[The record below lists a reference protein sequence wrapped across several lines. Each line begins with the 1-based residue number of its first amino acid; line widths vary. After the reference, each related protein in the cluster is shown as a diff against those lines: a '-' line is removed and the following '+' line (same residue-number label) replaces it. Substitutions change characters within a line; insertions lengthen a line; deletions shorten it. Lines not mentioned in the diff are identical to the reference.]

1 MKFVKIAYAN
11 ILLEFQDHL
20 LFKLTDILMMNL
32 QKNQPS
38 SIQGKMS
45 VCYYKL
51 IIFRKSL
58 LMTISKF
65 YMTYSCVERS
75 VKFFDKMDFLKSTL
89 RAVFSIDICT
99 TTQVLEFLK

>member
-20 LFKLTDILMMNL
+20 LFKLTDILIMNL

-45 VCYYKL
+45 VCYYK
-51 IIFRKSL
+51 
-58 LMTISKF
+58 
-65 YMTYSCVERS
+65 
-75 VKFFDKMDFLKSTL
+75 
-89 RAVFSIDICT
+89 FS
-99 TTQVLEFLK
+99 ESPF